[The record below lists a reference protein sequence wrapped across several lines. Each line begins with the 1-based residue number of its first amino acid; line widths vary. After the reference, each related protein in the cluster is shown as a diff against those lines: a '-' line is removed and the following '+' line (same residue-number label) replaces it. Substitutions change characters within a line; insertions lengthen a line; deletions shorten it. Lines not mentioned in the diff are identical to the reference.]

1 MAEDGPPIVVV
12 VGSINVDVVAY
23 MARVP
28 EPGET
33 VIGGRSSVN
42 VGGKGANQAVMAAR
56 LGAAVWLLA
65 RVGDDPNGEM
75 ALAGLAAE
83 GIETGHV
90 ERVAGPTGTAQ
101 IWVARDGTN
110 RIVVIPGANA
120 TFLLDE
126 VAISI
131 AAIPMLAVAVGQL
144 EIPQAATEAAFRAA
158 HVSGAVTILN
168 PAPALAIT
176 PGLLEAS
183 DWLIPNEVEFESLAR
198 ANGGPADALSDAALA
213 AFATL
218 SGTRLVVTLGAGGAA
233 LVSPNGE
240 VIRVP
245 ADPVTARD
253 TTGAGDAF
261 IGAFAYAIA
270 AGLSEPVALA
280 LGVRCGS
287 ESVTRHGAQGSFPDR
302 ARART
307 LLAEVRQVSWR

>member
-1 MAEDGPPIVVV
+1 VAEDGRPIVVV
-12 VGSINVDVVAY
+12 IGSINVDLVAY

-33 VIGGRSSVN
+33 VIGGRSTVN

-56 LGAAVWLLA
+56 LGAEVWLLA

-75 ALAGLAAE
+75 ALAGLASE
-83 GIETGHV
+83 GIETGQV
-90 ERVAGPTGTAQ
+90 ERVAGPSGTTQ
-101 IWVARDGTN
+101 IWVDRAGTN
-110 RIVVIPGANA
+110 RIVVIPSANA
-120 TFLLDE
+120 AFLPDE

-131 AAIPMLAVAVGQL
+131 AAIRSLAVAVGQL

-158 HVSGAVTILN
+158 HVRGAVTILN

-176 PGLLEAS
+176 TGLLEAT

-198 ANGGPADALSDAALA
+198 ANGWRADASSDATLV
-213 AFATL
+213 AFAML

-233 LVSPNGE
+233 QVAANGE
-240 VIRVP
+240 VTRVP
-245 ADPVTARD
+245 AEPVKAID

-261 IGAFAYAIA
+261 VGAFAYAIA
-270 AGLSEPVALA
+270 AGLSEPVALT
-280 LGVRCGS
+280 LGVRCAS

-302 ARART
+302 SSART
-307 LLAEVRQVSWR
+307 LLAEVRQVS